1 MTRSISEG
9 ELAMAGPKV
18 RRALVVNGVSVEPG
32 ERRRVEIPVGGLP
45 TQTPL
50 ALPVEIVRGV
60 EPGPRVWVSAALHGD
75 EVNGVE
81 IVRALLNELDPKQM
95 CGAVIAVPI
104 VNVFGFINQSRYLP
118 DRRDLNRSFPGS
130 KKGSLAGRLARL
142 FLDEIVGC
150 CTHGIDLHTAAVG
163 RYNFP
168 HVRGDLSD
176 APTRQLLEAF
186 GADVMM
192 DAAPPRG
199 SLRQTAAR
207 KKIPIVLFEGG
218 EALRFDRPVVEVG
231 LAGTKRVL
239 EALGVTTFKDA
250 GEPGARRES
259 SQTSWVR
266 ARRAG
271 ILRVEVESGAFVKKG
286 QRLGTV
292 GDAFDTSAAPLKA
305 PFDGIVLSHVTHPL
319 VHQGEAMF
327 HVAKLGE

>member
-1 MTRSISEG
+1 MTRFTSEG
-9 ELAMAGPKV
+9 EPSLNAPKL
-18 RRALVVNGVSVEPG
+18 RRALIVNGIKVEPG
-32 ERRRVEIPVGGLP
+32 ERRRVELPMGGLP

-50 ALPVEIVRGV
+50 TLPVEIVRGL

-81 IVRALLNELDPKQM
+81 IVRALLDDLDPLKM
-95 CGAVIAVPI
+95 SGAVIAVPI
-104 VNVFGFINQSRYLP
+104 VNIFGFINQSRYLP
-118 DRRDLNRSFPGS
+118 DRRDLNRSFPGN

-142 FLDEIVGC
+142 FLDEIVAQ

-176 APTRQLLEAF
+176 PQTRRILEAF

-207 KKIPIVLFEGG
+207 KKIPMVLFEGG
-218 EALRFDRPVVEVG
+218 EAMRFDRSVVEIG
-231 LAGTKRVL
+231 LAGTRRVL
-239 EALGVTTFKDA
+239 KALGVADFKDVE
-250 GEPGARRES
+250 GRGANQETS
-259 SQTSWVR
+259 HTSWVR

-271 ILRVEVESGAFVKKG
+271 ILRVEVESGAYVKKG

-292 GDAFDTSAAPLKA
+292 GDAFDSSAAPLKS
-305 PFDGIVLSHVTHPL
+305 PFEGIVLSHVTHPL

-327 HVAKLGE
+327 HVARL